1 MVATFVSRA
10 FDFFDQTLRH
20 QAGRKQ
26 FDSLAMHA
34 GQKLFAVV
42 IDETNIRQI
51 NQYRYF
57 ISWTRL
63 PALVQ
68 FVDTTASQLAFEKKP
83 RRR

>member
-1 MVATFVSRA
+1 MVATLGSSV
-10 FDFFDQTLRH
+10 FDFFDQTLRD

-26 FDSLAMHA
+26 LDSLAVHA
-34 GQKLFAVV
+34 SQKLFAVV
-42 IDETNIRQI
+42 IDEANIRQI

-68 FVDTTASQLAFEKKP
+68 FVDTTASQLAFEKEP
-83 RRR
+83 RR